1 MLVIGV
7 DGCRGGWIAVAWD
20 TEANT
25 LTPRVYPSFGEL
37 LSANLGATIGVD
49 IPVGLA
55 EGVPRGAD
63 VAARRVLGPRANSV
77 FPAPDPRLLGA
88 ADYGAALALARDL
101 NGKGISKQ
109 SHAIFPKVTEVN
121 ALMTPELQD
130 RVVEVHPE
138 VSFGALAGRPMAHG
152 KRTPEGFV
160 ERRALLAAAFG
171 QPLWDRPSA
180 QAVARPATAD
190 DVLDAT
196 VAAWSAHRFATGS
209 AGRLPEVPEVDGRG
223 LRMEIVF

>member
-1 MLVIGV
+1 MLVVGV
-7 DGCRGGWIAVAWD
+7 DGCRGGWLAVVWD
-20 TEANT
+20 TDVNT
-25 LTPRVYPSFGEL
+25 LTPRVFDGFGEL
-37 LSANLGATIGVD
+37 LAAYPAATVAVD
-49 IPVGLA
+49 IPIGLA
-55 EGVPRGAD
+55 EGAPRGAD
-63 VAARRVLGPRANSV
+63 VAARQVLGPRANSV
-77 FPAPDPRLLGA
+77 FPAPDPRLLGTEHYA
-88 ADYGAALALARDL
+88 AALALSRDL

-109 SHAIFPKVTEVN
+109 SHAIFPKVAEVN
-121 ALMTPELQD
+121 ALMTPDLQG

-138 VSFGALAGRPMAHG
+138 VSFQALAGQPMAHA

-171 QPLWDRPSA
+171 QPLWDRPA
-180 QAVARPATAD
+180 ARALARPATAD

-209 AGRLPEVPEVDGRG
+209 AGRLPDAPETDGRG